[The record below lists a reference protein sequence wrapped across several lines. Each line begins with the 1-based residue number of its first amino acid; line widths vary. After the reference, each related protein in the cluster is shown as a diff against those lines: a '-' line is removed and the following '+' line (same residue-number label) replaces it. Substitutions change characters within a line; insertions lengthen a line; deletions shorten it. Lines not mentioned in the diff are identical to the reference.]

1 MILEVKRLMEQIEIH
16 VDEVDKRVDQFISE
30 RIDQMSRSR
39 AAQMIRDGNVKVDGE
54 NVKPS
59 FKLKIDQKIVI
70 VSVQS
75 REANVVPQDIPIDII
90 FEDSD
95 VIVVDKPAGMP
106 VHAGPGH
113 PDGTLV
119 NALLALCPDLNG
131 IGDIIRPGIV
141 HRLDIDTSGVMVVAK
156 SELALQAISDQFG
169 RREVK
174 KTYTALVKGSVGV
187 AEAIIDAPV
196 GRDPDNRKK
205 MSIVSSGRESIT
217 KYKTKIRYKSFDLL
231 QVSPLSGRTHQIR
244 VHLSSI
250 GNPIAGDNLYG
261 GNTAGLSRPFLHA
274 NSLTFKHPTSYEM
287 MQFES
292 ELHQDLKIF
301 LKQLG

>member
-1 MILEVKRLMEQIEIH
+1 MEQFEFR
-16 VDEVDKRVDQFISE
+16 VDEANKRVDQFISD
-30 RIDQMSRSR
+30 RIDRISRSR

-59 FKLKIDQKIVI
+59 LKLKVDQKIVVI
-70 VSVQS
+70 SAQS
-75 REANVVPQDIPIDII
+75 RETGVVAQDIPVDII
-90 FEDSD
+90 FEDDD
-95 VIVVDKPAGMP
+95 VIVVDKPVGMP

-119 NALLALCPDLNG
+119 NALLSLCPDLKNV
-131 IGDIIRPGIV
+131 GDTIRPGIV

-156 SELALQAISDQFG
+156 SGLALQAISDQFK

-174 KTYTALVKGSVGV
+174 KTYTALVKGSVDV
-187 AEAIIDAPV
+187 PEAIIDAPI

-217 KYKTKIRYKSFDLL
+217 RYKTKMRFRAFDLL
-231 QVSPLSGRTHQIR
+231 QVTPLSGRTHQIR

-250 GNPIAGDNLYG
+250 GHPIAGDDLYG
-261 GNTAGLSRPFLHA
+261 GNTGGLCRPFLHA
-274 NSLTFKHPTSYEM
+274 SSLTFKHPISHGTME
-287 MQFES
+287 FKS

-301 LKQLG
+301 LKQLR

>member
-1 MILEVKRLMEQIEIH
+1 MEQLEFR
-16 VDEVDKRVDQFISE
+16 VDEANKRVDQFISD
-30 RIDQMSRSR
+30 RIDRISRSR

-59 FKLKIDQKIVI
+59 LKLKVDQKIVI
-70 VSVQS
+70 ILARS
-75 REANVVPQDIPIDII
+75 RETDVIAQDIPVDII
-90 FEDSD
+90 FEDDD
-95 VIVVDKPAGMP
+95 VIVVDKPVGMP

-119 NALLALCPDLNG
+119 NALLSLRPDLKNV
-131 IGDIIRPGIV
+131 GDTIRPGIV

-156 SELALQAISDQFG
+156 SGLALQAISDQFR

-174 KTYTALVKGSVGV
+174 KTYTALVKGSVDV
-187 AEAIIDAPV
+187 PEAIIDAPI

-217 KYKTKIRYKSFDLL
+217 RYKAKMRFRSFDLL
-231 QVSPLSGRTHQIR
+231 QVTPLSGRTHQIR

-250 GNPIAGDNLYG
+250 GNPIAGDDLYG
-261 GNTAGLSRPFLHA
+261 GKTGGLCRPFLHA
-274 NSLTFKHPTSYEM
+274 SSLMFKHPISDRI
-287 MQFES
+287 MQFKS
-292 ELHQDLKIF
+292 ELHRDLKIF
-301 LKQLG
+301 LKQLR

>member
-1 MILEVKRLMEQIEIH
+1 MEQFEFS
-16 VDEVDKRVDQFISE
+16 VDEANKRVDQFISE
-30 RIDQMSRSR
+30 RIDQISRSR

-59 FKLKIDQKIVI
+59 LKLKVDQKIVI
-70 VSVQS
+70 IPPQF
-75 REANVVPQDIPIDII
+75 RETDVIAQDIPVDII
-90 FEDSD
+90 FEDD
-95 VIVVDKPAGMP
+95 YIIVVDKPAGMP

-119 NALLALCPDLNG
+119 NALLSLFPDLKN
-131 IGDIIRPGIV
+131 IGDSIRPGIV

-156 SELALQAISDQFG
+156 SGLALQAISDQFG

-174 KTYTALVKGSVGV
+174 KTYTALVKGSVDV
-187 AEAIIDAPV
+187 HEAIIDAPI

-205 MSIVSSGRESIT
+205 MSIVSSGRDSIT
-217 KYKTKIRYKSFDLL
+217 RYKTKMRFRSYDLL
-231 QVSPLSGRTHQIR
+231 QVAPLSGRTHQIR

-250 GNPIAGDNLYG
+250 GNPIAGDDLYG
-261 GNTAGLSRPFLHA
+261 GKTGGLCRPFLHA
-274 NSLTFKHPTSYEM
+274 SSLMFKHPISDRI

-292 ELHQDLKIF
+292 ELHRDLKIF
-301 LKQLG
+301 LKQLR